1 MLTYK
6 VNFNTTIRP
15 LTYSSLILLFLNST
29 LSILFLLALFMMW
42 YDSWQKY
49 KLNKLRL
56 DLSTELHD
64 EVGSLLT
71 GLAMQAELLERSAKG
86 AQVDQLQRIAT
97 TSRKAMLNMRDVVWV
112 ADSRKGQWMHLVDRI
127 NDFALETLEAK
138 GISYQLQTTGIKEEK
153 ISSETKKELYLIA
166 KEAIANVVK
175 HSNASQV
182 KIDLEW
188 TSKVLKLEIT
198 DNGNSSGSEIN
209 TSGSGLSN
217 IKMRA
222 QRIGASVMFQQ
233 QEGFS
238 VQVLKEN
245 VAFFVV

>member
-29 LSILFLLALFMMW
+29 LAILFLLVLFMMW
-42 YDSWQKY
+42 YDSWQRY
-49 KLNKLRL
+49 KLNKLKL
-56 DLSTELHD
+56 DLSSELHD

-71 GLAMQAELLERSAKG
+71 GLAMQAELLERNAKG
-86 AQVDQLQRIAT
+86 AQVDQLKRIAA
-97 TSRKAMLNMRDVVWV
+97 TSRKAMLNMRDVVWM
-112 ADSRKGQWMHLVDRI
+112 ADNRKGQWMHLVDRI
-127 NDFALETLEAK
+127 NDFALEALDAK
-138 GISYQLQTTGIKEEK
+138 EISYELRTIGIKEEK

-182 KIDLEW
+182 EIDLDW
-188 TSKVLKLEIT
+188 TPRGLKFQIS
-198 DNGNSSGSEIN
+198 DNGCLSEGAVISSSGN
-209 TSGSGLSN
+209 GLNN

-222 QRIGASVMFQQ
+222 KRIGASVMFQQ
-233 QEGFS
+233 QEGFR
-238 VQVLKEN
+238 VCVLK
-245 VAFFVV
+245 